1 MPKHFFIVKIYF
13 QTFFILFIYLFI
25 YFLIPA
31 LHDQMIKLG
40 DQENYNI

>member
-13 QTFFILFIYLFI
+13 QTFFILFIYLF
-25 YFLIPA
+25 FLIPTV
-31 LHDQMIKLG
+31 HDQMIKLG

>member
-25 YFLIPA
+25 FLIPTV
-31 LHDQMIKLG
+31 HDQMIKLG

>member
-1 MPKHFFIVKIYF
+1 MPKHFVIVKIYF

-25 YFLIPA
+25 LIPTV
-31 LHDQMIKLG
+31 HDQMIKLG